1 MTVETMIEAGV
12 KVFKQKVM
20 EFCAAQAEGPL
31 DPRAAESVARG
42 LQAALAAAGAETY
55 RAYLESHE
63 VHQDVVR
70 ADGDCFRFKYA
81 SERTFMTLFGPM
93 RVTRR
98 VYQNA
103 SDTKTHVPLDAAW
116 GMAGEF
122 LTVEVR
128 EAVAFACAHVTPEET
143 AELLAKSALFRPH
156 ATQIKRAVE
165 SIGRVVAA
173 QGERIDEGLR
183 AQEAIPEASRVLAAS
198 LDGVNVLMRDTEGGK
213 RGRPAERPGLEKTQ
227 ANTTA
232 YKNAMVGSV
241 SIYGEPDQTGEG
253 PERLVSRYVTHMPEE
268 RAPSFKAKFE
278 AELEAAENKAPP
290 GIAKVLICDG
300 ARGLWN
306 YIETSGRFDE
316 YETLI
321 DYWHALEH
329 LSLAAEVLFGK
340 GNPRATEWYRTYAKK
355 LLECDDGAAR
365 IVRSMDYHDKTA
377 KLPKARREALAAQ
390 RRYFLRNS
398 RGMTYAEFRRRGLP
412 IGSGPVEAACKTLV
426 KTRLCRSG
434 MRWTREGGQRILDLR
449 TYVKSNRWQPFW
461 NQYKKANSAA

>member
-1 MTVETMIEAGV
+1 MTIETMIEAGV
-12 KVFKQKVM
+12 AVFKEKVAA
-20 EFCAAQAEGPL
+20 FCAADAETPL
-31 DPRAAESVARG
+31 TPCAAEAVGRG
-42 LQAALAAAGAETY
+42 LQSALAAAGAETY

-63 VHQDVVR
+63 VQEDVVR
-70 ADGDCFRFKYA
+70 ADGDCFRFKYT
-81 SERTFMTLFGPM
+81 SEHTFMTLFGPM
-93 RVTRR
+93 EVTRR

-103 SDTKTHVPLDAAW
+103 SDTKSHVPLDVAW

-165 SIGRVVAA
+165 GIGRGVAA
-173 QGERIDEGLR
+173 QGERIDEGIR
-183 AQEAIPEASRVLAAS
+183 AQEEIPHETRVLAAS
-198 LDGVNVLMRDTEGGK
+198 LDGVNVLMRDTDGGK

-241 SIYGEPDQTGEG
+241 SFYGKPVEPGEG
-253 PERLVSRYVTHMPEE
+253 PERLLSRYVTHMPEE

-278 AELEAAENKAPP
+278 AELEAAERKAPP

-306 YIETSGRFDE
+306 YIESSGQFAD

-329 LSLAAEVLFGK
+329 LSLAAEALFGK
-340 GNPRATEWYRTYAKK
+340 GHPQATEWYRNYAKK
-355 LLECDDGAAR
+355 LIECDDGAAR
-365 IVRSMDYHDKTA
+365 IVRSMDYHNKTTA
-377 KLPKARREALAAQ
+377 LPKARREALAAQ
-390 RRYFLRNS
+390 RRYFRRNS
-398 RGMTYAEFRRRGLP
+398 RGMTYASFRRRGLP

-461 NQYKKANSAA
+461 NQYKQTNIAA